1 MFEVNRVTIKKFEL
15 LEISGKLVTAEAYKL
30 EDLVEKILT
39 DSNAINFIF
48 DLRNLE
54 YCSSYGLRTF
64 IKTHKDMKLYDGKVI
79 LFSPSD
85 NFSNLLELAGLED
98 FFIIETNWN
107 NIIKTLARK

>member
-1 MFEVNRVTIKKFEL
+1 MFNVNRITIKKFEL
-15 LEISGKLVTAEAYKL
+15 LEVSGKLVTSEAYKL
-30 EDLVEKILT
+30 EETVDKILA

-48 DLRNLE
+48 DLSNLE

-79 LFSPSD
+79 LFSPSK
-85 NFSNLLELAGLED
+85 NFNNLLELAGLED

-107 NIIKTLARK
+107 DIIETLSR